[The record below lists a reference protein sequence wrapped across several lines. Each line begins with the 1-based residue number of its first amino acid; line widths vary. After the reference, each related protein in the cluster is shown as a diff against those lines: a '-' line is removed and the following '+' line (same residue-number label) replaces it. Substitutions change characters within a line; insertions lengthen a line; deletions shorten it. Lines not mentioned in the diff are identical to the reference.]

1 MIHSGEVVSYL
12 KMVPHKFISPVSWTD
27 SMWHLGG
34 CMVFRY
40 SGKKNHSKR
49 IKGRVKEKEVN
60 SYLSY
65 LTSLFTDIYTLTV
78 LLKHLFYAR
87 GRMLCYCHLDDLLFH
102 RASKGMLVEFCN

>member
-65 LTSLFTDIYTLTV
+65 LTSLFTDIYSYCSTQTPFLRQREDA
-78 LLKHLFYAR
+78 LLLSFR
-87 GRMLCYCHLDDLLFH
+87 
-102 RASKGMLVEFCN
+102 